1 MGGKKKGK
9 NFNNLKINLNIME
22 YKTSVEELSEYFSEM
37 ALMRYRLMVEIE
49 YLIALSIEKNIN
61 EIEPLTLEQQN
72 KLKSYYKNFSN
83 EDAQS
88 IKKIEET
95 TNHDVKAIE
104 YFLKETD
111 LNVEIDAALDE
122 ININDFPKDAESLEH
137 MMERIGSF
145 LDRIY
150 PKNKDKTI
158 LFVCHGGIK
167 RALITYILNKPV
179 SFIKQ
184 IPKPENTA
192 VSIFEIREDKKHKV
206 HLLNCVKH
214 LE

>member
-1 MGGKKKGK
+1 MRLK
-9 NFNNLKINLNIME
+9 N
-22 YKTSVEELSEYFSEM
+22 
-37 ALMRYRLMVEIE
+37 
-49 YLIALSIEKNIN
+49 EK
-61 EIEPLTLEQQN
+61 
-72 KLKSYYKNFSN
+72 
-83 EDAQS
+83 
-88 IKKIEET
+88 
-95 TNHDVKAIE
+95 
-104 YFLKETD
+104 
-111 LNVEIDAALDE
+111 IDAVYSSDLKRAKDTAKEILKFHKNTPVHYVKELREGNVGSYTGKTRDE